1 MSIFMS
7 ILKYLLKVNNNMEN
21 ENKGYLLELINANG
35 QEKSQKI
42 FLNPKILYIPEVATK
57 EVLLLVNELK
67 NKVNIDSQEL
77 TLVLTNKNNGVSVD
91 KNSFLADLLD
101 ADMSSLIVKD
111 LINIVR
117 GYDMDEEN
125 NVCGW

>member
-1 MSIFMS
+1 
-7 ILKYLLKVNNNMEN
+7 MEN

-117 GYDMDEEN
+117 GYDMDEET

>member
-1 MSIFMS
+1 MS
-7 ILKYLLKVNNNMEN
+7 ILKYLPKVNNMEN

-42 FLNPKILYIPEVATK
+42 FLNPKILYIPEIATK
-57 EVLLLVNELK
+57 EVSLLVNELK
-67 NKVNIDSQEL
+67 NKVNIESQEL

-91 KNSFLADLLD
+91 KDSFLTDLLD
-101 ADMSSLIVKD
+101 ADMSSLMVKD

-117 GYDMDEEN
+117 GYDMDEET

>member
-7 ILKYLLKVNNNMEN
+7 ILKYLPKVNNNMEN

-42 FLNPKILYIPEVATK
+42 FLNPKILYIPEIATK

-101 ADMSSLIVKD
+101 ADMSSLMVKD

-117 GYDMDEEN
+117 GYDIDEET

>member
-1 MSIFMS
+1 
-7 ILKYLLKVNNNMEN
+7 MEN

-42 FLNPKILYIPEVATK
+42 FLNPKILYIPEIATK
-57 EVLLLVNELK
+57 EVSLLVNELK
-67 NKVNIDSQEL
+67 IKVNIESQEL

-91 KNSFLADLLD
+91 KDSFLTDLLD
-101 ADMSSLIVKD
+101 ADMSSLMVKD

-117 GYDMDEEN
+117 GYDMDEET

>member
-117 GYDMDEEN
+117 GYDMDEET

>member
-1 MSIFMS
+1 MS
-7 ILKYLLKVNNNMEN
+7 ILKYLPKVNNNMEN
-21 ENKGYLLELINANG
+21 ENKGYLLELINAYG

-42 FLNPKILYIPEVATK
+42 FLNPKILYIPEIATK
-57 EVLLLVNELK
+57 EVSLLVNELK
-67 NKVNIDSQEL
+67 NKVNIESQEL

-91 KNSFLADLLD
+91 KDSFLTDLLD
-101 ADMSSLIVKD
+101 ADMSSLMVKD

-117 GYDMDEEN
+117 GYDMDEET

>member
-42 FLNPKILYIPEVATK
+42 FLNPKILYIPEIATK

-101 ADMSSLIVKD
+101 ADISSLMVKD

-117 GYDMDEEN
+117 GYDIDEET

>member
-42 FLNPKILYIPEVATK
+42 FLNPKILYIPEIATK

-101 ADMSSLIVKD
+101 ADMSSLMVKD

-117 GYDMDEEN
+117 GYDIDEET

>member
-1 MSIFMS
+1 MS
-7 ILKYLLKVNNNMEN
+7 ILKYLPKVNNNMEN

-42 FLNPKILYIPEVATK
+42 FLNPKILYIPEIATK

-101 ADMSSLIVKD
+101 ADMSSLMVKD

-117 GYDMDEEN
+117 GYDMDEET

>member
-1 MSIFMS
+1 MS

-117 GYDMDEEN
+117 GYDMDEET

>member
-77 TLVLTNKNNGVSVD
+77 TLVLTNKNNGISVD

-117 GYDMDEEN
+117 GYDMDEET

>member
-1 MSIFMS
+1 
-7 ILKYLLKVNNNMEN
+7 MEN

-35 QEKSQKI
+35 QEKSQKT
-42 FLNPKILYIPEVATK
+42 FLNPKILYIPEIANK

-101 ADMSSLIVKD
+101 ADMSSLMVKD

-117 GYDMDEEN
+117 GYDMDEET

>member
-7 ILKYLLKVNNNMEN
+7 ILKYLPKVNNNMEN
-21 ENKGYLLELINANG
+21 ENKGYLLELINTNG

-42 FLNPKILYIPEVATK
+42 FLNPKILYIPEIANK

-101 ADMSSLIVKD
+101 ADMSSLMVKD

-117 GYDMDEEN
+117 GYDMDEET

>member
-1 MSIFMS
+1 M
-7 ILKYLLKVNNNMEN
+7 KD
-21 ENKGYLLELINANG
+21 ENKGYLLELINTNG
-35 QEKSQKI
+35 EEKSQKI

-57 EVLLLVNELK
+57 EVSFLVNELQSQ
-67 NKVNIDSQEL
+67 VSIDLQEL

-91 KNSFLADLLD
+91 KDSFLADLLD
-101 ADMSSLIVKD
+101 ADMSSLMVKD

-117 GYDMDEEN
+117 GYDMDEET

>member
-1 MSIFMS
+1 MS
-7 ILKYLLKVNNNMEN
+7 ILKYLPKVNNNMEN

-42 FLNPKILYIPEVATK
+42 FLNPKILYIPEIANK

-67 NKVNIDSQEL
+67 NKINIDSQEL

-101 ADMSSLIVKD
+101 ADMSSLMVKD

-117 GYDMDEEN
+117 GYDMDEET

>member
-1 MSIFMS
+1 
-7 ILKYLLKVNNNMEN
+7 MEN

-77 TLVLTNKNNGVSVD
+77 TLVLTNKNNGISVD

-117 GYDMDEEN
+117 GYDMDEET

>member
-1 MSIFMS
+1 
-7 ILKYLLKVNNNMEN
+7 MEN
-21 ENKGYLLELINANG
+21 ENKGYLLELINAYG

-42 FLNPKILYIPEVATK
+42 FLNPKILYIPEIATK
-57 EVLLLVNELK
+57 EVSLLVNELK
-67 NKVNIDSQEL
+67 NKVNIESQEL

-91 KNSFLADLLD
+91 KDSFLTDLLD
-101 ADMSSLIVKD
+101 ADMSSLMVKD

-117 GYDMDEEN
+117 GYDMDEET

>member
-1 MSIFMS
+1 
-7 ILKYLLKVNNNMEN
+7 MED
-21 ENKGYLLELINANG
+21 ENKGYLLELINTHG
-35 QEKSQKI
+35 KEKSQKI
-42 FLNPKILYIPEVATK
+42 FLNTKILYIPEVATK
-57 EVLLLVNELK
+57 EVLFLVNELK

-91 KNSFLADLLD
+91 KDSFLADLLD
-101 ADMSSLIVKD
+101 ADISSLMVKD

-117 GYDMDEEN
+117 GYDMDEET

>member
-1 MSIFMS
+1 MS

-42 FLNPKILYIPEVATK
+42 FLNPKILYIPEIATK

-101 ADMSSLIVKD
+101 ADMSSLMVKD

-117 GYDMDEEN
+117 GYDIDEET

>member
-1 MSIFMS
+1 
-7 ILKYLLKVNNNMEN
+7 MEN
-21 ENKGYLLELINANG
+21 ENKGYLLELINTHG
-35 QEKSQKI
+35 KEKSQKI

-91 KNSFLADLLD
+91 KDSFLADLLD
-101 ADMSSLIVKD
+101 ADISSLMVKD

-117 GYDMDEEN
+117 GYDMDEET

>member
-1 MSIFMS
+1 
-7 ILKYLLKVNNNMEN
+7 MEN

-42 FLNPKILYIPEVATK
+42 FLNPKILYIPEIANK

-67 NKVNIDSQEL
+67 NKINIDSQEL

-101 ADMSSLIVKD
+101 ADMSSLMVKD

-117 GYDMDEEN
+117 GYDMDEET